1 MKKSF
6 KILVILLLLLLF
18 SIGGYYGL
26 KFFKRKEMSEWFK
39 SEVVLELGESISKED
54 LFLQNGDKAVVDFDF
69 SLLNQVGEYKVKIVI
84 DEEVFSS
91 LIKVQDHVAPVVS
104 VRDLS
109 IYIDEEMPEA
119 VDFVTKIDESSDF
132 TIQDITIDKRLGE
145 QDIEIVVIDKFGNQ
159 GSSIAK
165 LTIKEDKDPPIFDGL
180 SPISIF
186 LGDNVGLKNGVS
198 AFDKRFGGVDF
209 TIDDSQVNYQK
220 PGTYKI
226 FYSAKDPLGNAVQKE
241 RMIEIKPKDITYK
254 IDYFP
259 TFHQYPNYPNGC
271 ESAALYNLLRYYHVN
286 VSMEEIV
293 NTLKKG
299 DGPYFKDGVLYGG
312 DPEIEFVGDP
322 RNPHGY
328 GVFQKP
334 IIDVANKYKSG
345 IIDYSNHSFNEV
357 LSIVKQGI
365 PVQVWGSINNRSTKV
380 CTSWIY
386 KANNKKIN
394 WICDLHSV
402 VLIGYNSR
410 KVYVSDSYTGNIEE
424 YDRGQFEN
432 MYNLFG
438 RRAIYYKG

>member
-1 MKKSF
+1 MLYSNPTSKYSF
-6 KILVILLLLLLF
+6 
-18 SIGGYYGL
+18 
-26 KFFKRKEMSEWFK
+26 
-39 SEVVLELGESISKED
+39 
-54 LFLQNGDKAVVDFDF
+54 
-69 SLLNQVGEYKVKIVI
+69 
-84 DEEVFSS
+84 
-91 LIKVQDHVAPVVS
+91 
-104 VRDLS
+104 
-109 IYIDEEMPEA
+109 
-119 VDFVTKIDESSDF
+119 
-132 TIQDITIDKRLGE
+132 
-145 QDIEIVVIDKFGNQ
+145 
-159 GSSIAK
+159 
-165 LTIKEDKDPPIFDGL
+165 